1 MDRSREI
8 VECVCLYANRHLRQ
22 FYHRQVCEDGT
33 VWNIYRRCPVD
44 GNPVVEV
51 VDSPILRRHMD
62 AESAPADTEALQL
75 ETNQI

>member
-22 FYHRQVCEDGT
+22 LYHRQVCEDGT

-51 VDSPILRRHMD
+51 VDSPILRRHEHD
-62 AESAPADTEALQL
+62 EATAV
-75 ETNQI
+75 EAVAVGSEVNV